1 MKKEPEKLI
10 IDAQGV
16 SFGRL
21 ASKLAVLL
29 MGKDKPDYQP
39 HLEDNRLIEVINI
52 KEVKITGKKR
62 ENKIYYRHTG
72 YPGGIRKTKF
82 SKLIDETPE
91 KAVKKAVYNMLP
103 VNKLRKKSLK
113 RLTIK

>member
-29 MGKDKPDYQP
+29 MGKDKPDYHP
-39 HLEDNRLIEVINI
+39 HL
-52 KEVKITGKKR
+52 
-62 ENKIYYRHTG
+62 
-72 YPGGIRKTKF
+72 
-82 SKLIDETPE
+82 
-91 KAVKKAVYNMLP
+91 
-103 VNKLRKKSLK
+103 
-113 RLTIK
+113 